1 MPKET
6 FYNLDGA
13 KQRRIFQAAVQEFS
27 RRSFNEASINQI
39 IKQAG
44 ISRGSF
50 YQYFQDK
57 EDIYL
62 YMLTEIGKEKTA
74 AIEQVRQQRPAG
86 DDFFAALLQMT
97 EAALDWARAMPQ
109 YNQIGMRMILDDSE
123 FIIKLRQLSPAAVN
137 QFITL
142 IERDQKRG
150 LIKSDVKPE
159 LVIDVIMVLMQHCLK
174 EYYQSADYAGMLQ
187 QTKKIFAI
195 IKHGIAAPK
204 STGE

>member
-97 EAALDWARAMPQ
+97 EAAVDWARAMPQ

-187 QTKKIFAI
+187 QAKKIFAI